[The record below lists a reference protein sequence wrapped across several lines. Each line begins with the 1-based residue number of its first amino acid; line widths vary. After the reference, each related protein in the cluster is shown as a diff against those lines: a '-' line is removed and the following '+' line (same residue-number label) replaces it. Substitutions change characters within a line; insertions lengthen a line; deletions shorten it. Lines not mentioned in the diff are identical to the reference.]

1 MKLIKAKVKT
11 VIGKTIKTPSQDFHV
26 EKHKEP
32 FYICELTEREYL
44 SLKGIELPKEPEWR
58 NT

>member
-1 MKLIKAKVKT
+1 MKLIKAKAKT
-11 VIGKTIKTPSQDFHV
+11 VVRKAIETPLQDFHV

-44 SLKGIELPKEPEWR
+44 SLKGIELPTEQK
-58 NT
+58 

>member
-11 VIGKTIKTPSQDFHV
+11 VIGKTIETPSQNFHV
-26 EKHKEP
+26 ENHKEP

-44 SLKGIELPKEPEWR
+44 SLKGIELPKEPE
-58 NT
+58 